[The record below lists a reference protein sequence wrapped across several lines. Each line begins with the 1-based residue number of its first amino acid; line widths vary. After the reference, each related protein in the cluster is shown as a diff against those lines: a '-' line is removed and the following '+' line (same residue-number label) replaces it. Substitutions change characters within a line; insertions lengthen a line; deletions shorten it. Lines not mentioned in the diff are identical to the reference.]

1 MVWFQI
7 ITVCVNSL
15 LNQDVIKSIRKLEI
29 VAVCDSQDE
38 TVVDFECYH
47 ESDSS
52 SPGGREINM
61 MNEESESTGDARSR
75 SL

>member
-1 MVWFQI
+1 MVWFHI

-15 LNQDVIKSIRKLEI
+15 LNQDVIKSIRKLEF

-52 SPGGREINM
+52 SPGRKRN
-61 MNEESESTGDARSR
+61 
-75 SL
+75 